1 MFIFAIKKGILKVT
15 NNMYIE
21 GVIKDVLF
29 SKELLQNLLS
39 VELMQKAGLSVMFE
53 QKGVEIYDNEK

>member
-53 QKGVEIYDNEK
+53 I